1 MTMMVNEALGGV
13 RLIERL
19 TLGVPGAGHCSRS
32 MLKARMLIVHH
43 LGRSQSDRVVWAC
56 EELEIPYELNLYERE
71 PSGAAPASYKA
82 LHFFGT
88 APTIEDGDVVLGES
102 GAIVEYL
109 CRKQGKGRFTVGPDA
124 ANFAQYLYW
133 LHFAN
138 GTFIPA
144 VMMARASNSRLRLDR
159 AYEMVEQRLGET
171 QYFAGPEFTAAD
183 IMMVYPMTT
192 ARLAVPKD
200 ISGYPNILAYLQ
212 RIVARPGFKR
222 ARLKGDPGVE
232 PHLT

>member
-1 MTMMVNEALGGV
+1 
-13 RLIERL
+13 
-19 TLGVPGAGHCSRS
+19 
-32 MLKARMLIVHH
+32 MLIVHH

-56 EELEIPYELNLYERE
+56 EELEIPYELKLYERE
-71 PSGAAPASYKA
+71 PSGAAPPDYKA

-88 APTIEDGDVVLGES
+88 APTIQDGDVVLGES
-102 GAIVEYL
+102 GAIVEYV
-109 CRKQGKGRFTVGPDA
+109 CRTHGKGRFTVEPGA

-159 AYEMVEQRLGET
+159 AYDMVEQRLGET
-171 QYFAGPEFTAAD
+171 EYFAGGEFTVAD

-200 ISGYPNILAYLQ
+200 ISGYPNILSYLQ

-222 ARLKGDPGVE
+222 ARLKGDAGIE
-232 PHLT
+232 TNLT